1 MAELYNSPVPAA
13 NGSPPSDPDDPP
25 AHLPGLSHL
34 HAVTIVNLH
43 LDQVDAGLTKLL
55 GHSLNQM
62 TAARDALTND
72 RGTFRAR
79 IFDLHTA
86 VLTALTVDDF
96 RLGKAYGLG
105 RALAETALLPV
116 ASEQDRPTVFTEKF
130 RLDRLGSIF
139 RWLADLKTALPD
151 HAAYAVSTTLHD
163 WAVWVSNAKPAELDK
178 SINPY
183 LRRQG
188 EQWRSLLSGER
199 LAVDLLTSNDY
210 IEAGKELSSRL
221 GHTIGAYISHY
232 RKTVFTVI
240 LVILVVV
247 GGIVAATVASGNS
260 KWLWAGLTV
269 VVGAV
274 GGWKGVSATLGK
286 GIKLV
291 EPPLWESEL
300 DAAIGNRVLFLPSGP
315 LKTSSLT
322 DDVGLLVADNYSRAP
337 RLAANP

>member
-13 NGSPPSDPDDPP
+13 NGSPPSAPGDPP

-210 IEAGKELSSRL
+210 VEAGKGLGPRL

-247 GGIVAATVASGNS
+247 GGIVRGDRRFGQQQMALGRVDRCSGRRRWLEGRQCHARQGNQIGRAAPLGVRTGRGHRQPGSFPPKWSIEDFVIDGRCRASC
-260 KWLWAGLTV
+260 
-269 VVGAV
+269 
-274 GGWKGVSATLGK
+274 
-286 GIKLV
+286 
-291 EPPLWESEL
+291 
-300 DAAIGNRVLFLPSGP
+300 R
-315 LKTSSLT
+315 
-322 DDVGLLVADNYSRAP
+322 
-337 RLAANP
+337 